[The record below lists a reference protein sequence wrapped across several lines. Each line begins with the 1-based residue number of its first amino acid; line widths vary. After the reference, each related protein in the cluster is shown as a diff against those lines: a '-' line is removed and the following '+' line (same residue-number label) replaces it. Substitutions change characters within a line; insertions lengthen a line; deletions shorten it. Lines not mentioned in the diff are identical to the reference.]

1 MLITA
6 GRFGTWA
13 MRNLREFL
21 LLDAVDDLQPN
32 VRDTGTPMAGDT
44 MGRTFGCDAGRL
56 RVEA

>member
-21 LLDAVDDLQPN
+21 LLVAVDDLQPN
-32 VRDTGTPMAGDT
+32 ARDTGAPVAGDT
-44 MGRTFGCDAGRL
+44 MGRTFGCDACWL
-56 RVEA
+56 RMDA